1 MKKADKAADAA
12 AVGTRNWLVMVLLG
26 LSGQIAWNVENS
38 WFNTFVFDEIT
49 PDPGP
54 IAVMVAVSAIVATLT
69 TLLMG
74 AFSDRVG
81 KRKPF
86 IFFGYI
92 LWALS
97 TIAYPMSGWANSV
110 SLAVFLV
117 IALDGVMTFF
127 GSTANDAA
135 FNAWVTDITV
145 PGNRGIVEGVL
156 NFLPVLAVMI
166 GMGVSGILIDSFGYT
181 PFFLTLGGLV
191 LIMGLAGSILLRE
204 GPQLKP
210 VPKADRAGFIKAFSR
225 IFSPSEI
232 VANRELYL
240 VFITMAVYGI
250 GYQVTAPY
258 EIIFLNAHLGI
269 SKSLTGIITAMV
281 APVLIIFALPIG
293 KLTDRGKGFQVA
305 FAGYIVAAI
314 GQALFSTT
322 SNVVLLTIF
331 AVLKSVGFLMFIVL
345 GAWNRDLMP
354 KDARGVYQGVRLVF
368 FVLLP
373 MIIGPAIGSGLIRAF
388 GVPTVLNGEAGFIPP
403 PAIYW
408 VSSVFM
414 LASLLPVC
422 TLYILR
428 KKQKAGG

>member
-127 GSTANDAA
+127 G
-135 FNAWVTDITV
+135 
-145 PGNRGIVEGVL
+145 
-156 NFLPVLAVMI
+156 
-166 GMGVSGILIDSFGYT
+166 
-181 PFFLTLGGLV
+181 
-191 LIMGLAGSILLRE
+191 
-204 GPQLKP
+204 
-210 VPKADRAGFIKAFSR
+210 
-225 IFSPSEI
+225 
-232 VANRELYL
+232 
-240 VFITMAVYGI
+240 
-250 GYQVTAPY
+250 
-258 EIIFLNAHLGI
+258 
-269 SKSLTGIITAMV
+269 
-281 APVLIIFALPIG
+281 
-293 KLTDRGKGFQVA
+293 
-305 FAGYIVAAI
+305 
-314 GQALFSTT
+314 
-322 SNVVLLTIF
+322 
-331 AVLKSVGFLMFIVL
+331 
-345 GAWNRDLMP
+345 
-354 KDARGVYQGVRLVF
+354 
-368 FVLLP
+368 
-373 MIIGPAIGSGLIRAF
+373 
-388 GVPTVLNGEAGFIPP
+388 
-403 PAIYW
+403 
-408 VSSVFM
+408 
-414 LASLLPVC
+414 
-422 TLYILR
+422 
-428 KKQKAGG
+428 